1 MFQMRLDIVS
11 VCTCMRVY
19 VYVCVCVCVCVVSLS
34 LSLSLSPYTH
44 THACT
49 HTHTLADGRGLSLG
63 FQEFVMRCVVAIAST
78 CILFSVIRIQRNR
91 EREQFLTTIRENGGQ
106 VNP

>member
-1 MFQMRLDIVS
+1 MLQMRLDIVR
-11 VCTCMRVY
+11 VCMCICMCVR
-19 VYVCVCVCVCVVSLS
+19 VCVCVSVCLCV
-34 LSLSLSPYTH
+34 YTH

-63 FQEFVMRCVVAIAST
+63 IQEFVMRCVIAIAST
-78 CILFSVIRIQRNR
+78 CILFAVIRIQRNR